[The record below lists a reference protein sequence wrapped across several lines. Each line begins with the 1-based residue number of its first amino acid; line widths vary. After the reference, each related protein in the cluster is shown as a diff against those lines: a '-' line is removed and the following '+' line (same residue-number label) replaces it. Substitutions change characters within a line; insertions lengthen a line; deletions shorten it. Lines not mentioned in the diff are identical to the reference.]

1 MAAKNTANLKLGNV
15 NHINYPNKRGEIYCR
30 AVNKVIK
37 MSSAK
42 CETCPLLAGS
52 AQGEGVEC
60 YYYDAIAKSDIEPL
74 INAPEEE
81 QLRVSQL
88 IDHGIVEKTAVRK

>member
-1 MAAKNTANLKLGNV
+1 MAANTTNLRFGNV

-30 AVNKVIK
+30 AVNKIIK

-42 CETCPLLAGS
+42 CGSCPLLSGS

-60 YYYDAIAKSDIEPL
+60 YYYDAIFKGDVEPI
-74 INAPEEE
+74 INSPEDE
-81 QLRVSQL
+81 QLRISQL
-88 IDHGIVEKTAVRK
+88 IDHKIIDKKATRK